1 VERQKLESLGA
12 LTSGI
17 AHDFNNLLGSVL
29 AEAELAELE
38 VSAGS
43 SPVVQIQRIKA
54 VAVRA
59 SEIVRELMIYSG
71 QDQAEFGSVD
81 LSRLVEE
88 MLELLK
94 VSISKH
100 AVLKT
105 ELRKHLPSVRGNAAQ
120 IRQIVM
126 NLIINASEALG
137 EKDGVIHVTTSLAG
151 GGRNRSAIPSM
162 NLPEGDYLRL
172 EVSDTGCGITEEQR
186 ARIFDPFF
194 STKFA
199 GRGLGLAVVHGIVR
213 AHAGSIHLS
222 SRPGRGTKFQV
233 LLPCAA
239 NGPDQNPAAAP
250 DLAVETNGGAATL
263 LFVED
268 EESLRTAVSKMLS
281 RRGYSVVGA
290 GDGSAAVHLLRSHP
304 REIDLILL
312 DMTLPGTPSR
322 EVIAEAQRTRPAV
335 KVVLTSAYS
344 REMVAQSFEA
354 PIVRGFIRKPF
365 QFGDLLK
372 LLRSMLD
379 EK

>member
-1 VERQKLESLGA
+1 
-12 LTSGI
+12 
-17 AHDFNNLLGSVL
+17 
-29 AEAELAELE
+29 
-38 VSAGS
+38 
-43 SPVVQIQRIKA
+43 
-54 VAVRA
+54 
-59 SEIVRELMIYSG
+59 MIYSG

-105 ELRKHLPSVRGNAAQ
+105 ELRKHLPAVRGNAAQ

-137 EKDGVIHVTTSLAG
+137 EKDGVIHVTTSMAG
-151 GGRNRSAIPSM
+151 GARSRSTIPST

-213 AHAGSIHLS
+213 AHAGAIQLS

-233 LLPCAA
+233 FLPCDP
-239 NGPDQNPAAAP
+239 NGQDQKPAPAP
-250 DLAVETNGGAATL
+250 DSAVESSGGAATL

-290 GDGSAAVHLLRSHP
+290 GDGAAAVHLLRSHP
-304 REIDLILL
+304 RQIDLILL

-322 EVIAEAQRTRPAV
+322 EVIAEAQRTRPSV

-344 REMVAQSFEA
+344 REMVAQSLEA

-365 QFGDLLK
+365 QFGELLQ
-372 LLRSMLD
+372 LLRNTLD